1 MEPVLIEQFFLGC
14 LAHASYIVASE
25 GVAAVIDP
33 QRDVDLYLDFALHYR
48 LGAPEP
54 AQVPKELSPHPYRT

>member
-1 MEPVLIEQFFLGC
+1 MGLRGIRSLR
-14 LAHASYIVASE
+14 AY
-25 GVAAVIDP
+25 
-33 QRDVDLYLDFALHYR
+33 LYLDFALHYR